1 MERQTSIGKDETIA
15 IVSKA
20 DYKHILCCIPCEDE
34 EILVVNHR
42 ITHKASE
49 DLPQIREVVD
59 RINDSVPCYVRM
71 LYENR
76 WVEIC
81 TYDDDCTMITRE
93 RRGNNNEN

>member
-1 MERQTSIGKDETIA
+1 MEQQTSISKNEA
-15 IVSKA
+15 ITAVSKA
-20 DYKHILCCIPCEDE
+20 DCKHILCCIPCEDE

-49 DLPQIREVVD
+49 DLPQIREVID

-71 LYENR
+71 LYENQ

-81 TYDDDCTMITRE
+81 VHDDSCTMITRE
-93 RRGNNNEN
+93 RQRHNEN

>member
-1 MERQTSIGKDETIA
+1 MEQQISISKDEA
-15 IVSKA
+15 ITSVSKA

-34 EILVVNHR
+34 ELLVVNHR
-42 ITHKASE
+42 ITRKSAE

-59 RINDSVPCYVRM
+59 RINDSIPCYVRM

-81 TYDDDCTMITRE
+81 THDDDCTMITRE
-93 RRGNNNEN
+93 RQGHNEN

>member
-1 MERQTSIGKDETIA
+1 MEQQNLTSKDETIA

-20 DYKHILCCIPCEDE
+20 DYKHILCCIPCDDE

-42 ITHKASE
+42 IAHKASD

-59 RINDSVPCYVRM
+59 RINDGAPCYIRM
-71 LYENR
+71 LYENQ

-81 TYDDDCTMITRE
+81 VHVDSCTMITRE
-93 RRGNNNEN
+93 RQGHNEN